1 MAPRNTLP
9 AIPGGSS
16 LLRDAIS
23 DVLPAETSKLAPC
36 SRISGRAEV
45 ATDERRKSDSQ
56 ADFERSACSK
66 VKVPFNL
73 PADLAESIRDAVF
86 ALSGPPHCLSL
97 ASLAENALR
106 TELARLEES
115 ANAGRRFLARQGRLR
130 PGRRVS

>member
-16 LLRDAIS
+16 LLRDAMRGVRS
-23 DVLPAETSKLAPC
+23 AEAAKLGPC
-36 SRISGRAEV
+36 SQISASQG
-45 ATDERRKSDSQ
+45 ATIGERTKCDSE
-56 ADFERSACSK
+56 ADFERRAHSK

-97 ASLAENALR
+97 ALLAENALR
-106 TELARLEES
+106 AELARLEEAENS
-115 ANAGRRFLARQGRLR
+115 GQRFLARQGRLR